1 MATAAYPPVSTAAT
15 LRHTITSVGTT
26 SVTIPSTTG
35 LVYVRLGSSTTNG
48 FVEGW
53 VTAPANGIIN
63 ASYTSCSQLW
73 YQGQTNIYI
82 YY

>member
-1 MATAAYPPVSTAAT
+1 MANSTFPAASTAAT
-15 LRHTITSVGTT
+15 LRYSITSVGTT
-26 SVTIPSTTG
+26 TVTIPSANG
-35 LVYVRLGSSTTNG
+35 LVYVRLGSSPTNG

-53 VTAPANGIIN
+53 VTAPSNGIIN